1 VNAATAIP
9 IWLARVRVRVTLAA
23 TAVSLL
29 GAVVGSSLFVA
40 GLHESLEQALVGS
53 AQQQVGT
60 VEAQLA
66 AGGSPQQAT
75 VSGRHDVIVQIL
87 GADGKLIASDH
98 PGLSGAVRTTA
109 GASEGVHIP
118 HLEDTYAVWA
128 QQGRG
133 GQLVIVGLSEEQAWR
148 AVKTAVVLLAVAV
161 PVGVLL
167 IAVVVWLSI
176 GRALR
181 PIEVMRREAAVITTE
196 HLHARLAVPGGDDEI
211 PLLAATLNEML
222 DRIDGAQRQQRQ
234 FVSDASHELRSP
246 LAILRQVVDVARR
259 HPESTTMD
267 QFAQDVSIEERRM
280 EQLVTALLTL
290 ARLDDHEETS
300 RQLVDI
306 DDAVL
311 VEIDRL
317 RSAAPGIVFD
327 RSGVSAGQA
336 YGDPVL
342 FAGMVAN
349 LLSNAARHAASRV
362 RVRLAEAEGSVVL
375 TVEDDGDGIPSADRD
390 RVFDRFARLDEARA
404 RDAGGAGLGLAIV
417 QKVVQAAGGTVT
429 VADSDLG
436 GARFTMT
443 LPSHVTE
450 PRPARATSRADD
462 QEQ

>member
-1 VNAATAIP
+1 MR

-23 TAVSLL
+23 MAVSVL

-40 GLHESLEQALVGS
+40 GLHESLEQSLVGS
-53 AQQQVGT
+53 AQQQAET

-66 AGGSPQQAT
+66 AGGSAQQAS

-87 GADGKLIASDH
+87 GSDGTLVASDH
-98 PGLSGAVRTTA
+98 PDLTRAVQTTTGAA
-109 GASEGVHIP
+109 EGVHIA
-118 HLEDTYAVWA
+118 HLADTYAVWA
-128 QQGRG
+128 QRGRG

-161 PVGVLL
+161 PVGILL
-167 IAVVVWLSI
+167 LAVVVWLSI

-181 PIEVMRREAAVITTE
+181 PIEVMRREAAVITSE
-196 HLHARLAVPGGDDEI
+196 HLYGRLAVPPGDDEI
-211 PLLAATLNEML
+211 PLLASTLNEML

-259 HPESTTMD
+259 HPESTSLD
-267 QFAQDVSIEERRM
+267 QLAQDVSIEERRM

-290 ARLDDHEETS
+290 ARLDDHEEA
-300 RQLVDI
+300 RWQLVDI

-317 RSAAPGIVFD
+317 RSVAPGIVFD
-327 RSGVSAGQA
+327 RSGLSAGQA
-336 YGDPVL
+336 FGDPVL
-342 FAGMVAN
+342 FTGVVAN
-349 LLSNAARHAASRV
+349 LLSNAARHAVSRV
-362 RVRLAEAEGSVVL
+362 RVRLEEAEGSVVL
-375 TVEDDGDGIPSADRD
+375 TVDDDGAGIPSADRE

-429 VADSDLG
+429 VGDSDLG
-436 GARFTMT
+436 GARFTVT

-450 PRPARATSRADD
+450 PRPAGVSSRVHGHG
-462 QEQ
+462 Q